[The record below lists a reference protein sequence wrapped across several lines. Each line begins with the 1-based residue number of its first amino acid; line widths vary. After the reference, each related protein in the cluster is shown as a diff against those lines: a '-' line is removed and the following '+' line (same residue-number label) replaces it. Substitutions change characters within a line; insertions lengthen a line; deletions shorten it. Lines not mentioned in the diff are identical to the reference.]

1 MKKGIGFC
9 LSISL
14 FFISGTSFSQDS
26 DSTSIGWLTIS
37 VNVDSF
43 LVVLNQDYYN
53 PIHYSEGDSL
63 ALEAGKY
70 SLILAHPEYRDLRF
84 GATIRENRKQNIS
97 GRFYERSRFDSTQ
110 SSYTRI
116 TEGID
121 YNITI
126 QTDPNSLII
135 IDDSTY
141 GRGYYSGDI
150 GPYRHNIRVEHKGA
164 RPKSESIYIEPS
176 GRRQLMLYALPEKS
190 KARWHGLIP
199 GSSQIYKNQPVKGA
213 LFATTISAS
222 VVFGVLKHL
231 DFSKQNSEYEEML
244 IQYDTITD
252 EQFALEYGN
261 RVQNQFDRVS
271 RLAKNRDYAIY
282 AAAGLY
288 IANILDAL
296 LSKPAS
302 GYRINVEPADFG
314 AYSGQSAGISLQV
327 GIR

>member
-1 MKKGIGFC
+1 MKKCVGLFICASLF
-9 LSISL
+9 LITEQAISQEADSISVGYL
-14 FFISGTSFSQDS
+14 K
-26 DSTSIGWLTIS
+26 IS

-43 LVVLNQDYYN
+43 LVVLNQEFHN
-53 PIHYSEGDSL
+53 PIQFTNEDSISLETGYYSVL
-63 ALEAGKY
+63 
-70 SLILAHPEYRDLRF
+70 LAHPEYRDLRL
-84 GATIRENRKQNIS
+84 GATIRS
-97 GRFYERSRFDSTQ
+97 ERPQRLVANFSRGARFDSTQ

-150 GPYRHNIRVEHKGA
+150 GPYRHNIRVEHTGA
-164 RPKSESIYIEPS
+164 RPKSESVYIEPS
-176 GRRQLMLYALPEKS
+176 GRSQLTLYALPEKS
-190 KARWHGLIP
+190 KARWYGLIP
-199 GSSQIYKNQPVKGA
+199 GSSQVYKNQTIKGA
-213 LFATTISAS
+213 LFATTITAS
-222 VVFGVLKHL
+222 VVYGVLKQL
-231 DFSKQNSEYEEML
+231 NFSKQNSEYEDML
-244 IQYDTITD
+244 IQYETITD

-261 RVQNQFDRVS
+261 RVENQFNRVNN
-271 RLAKNRDYAIY
+271 LASNRDYAIY

-302 GYRINVEPADFG
+302 GYRINVEPADFEAYANQG
-314 AYSGQSAGISLQV
+314 AGLSLQF